1 MEYGSP
7 SMVLTP
13 YPFPSADGVIGAHVV
28 DGFPQVVPAVD
39 AADRK
44 AIRGS
49 LLLYIS

>member
-1 MEYGSP
+1 MENGSP

-28 DGFPQVVPAVD
+28 DGFPQVVVAAVD

-44 AIRGS
+44 GIRGS
-49 LLLYIS
+49 LLL